1 MTLKMS
7 LNWTTNKI
15 NVAIQVLPQ
24 ADGVISY
31 DLVDKAIEA
40 IKETGFKYE
49 VCPFETVVECSY
61 HELPGLLNAIHSATR
76 EAGATRMLTNLKIQV
91 DFENPVTIDDKMEK
105 YR

>member
-1 MTLKMS
+1 MTPQMS
-7 LNWTTNKI
+7 LNWMTNKI

-24 ADGVISY
+24 AGGTLSY
-31 DLVDKAIEA
+31 ELVDKAIEA
-40 IKETGFKYE
+40 IKETGFTYE

-61 HELPGLLNAIHSATR
+61 NELPGLLEKIHTATR
-76 EAGATRMLTNLKIQV
+76 AAGASRMLTNLKIQV